1 MLISVPKASPGK
13 AISEGSIL
21 SSNKDIII
29 IGRIMKQQEQS
40 NYIVNKI
47 ERIRKEKKLSQYR
60 LAQRA
65 EISQSSISNLLRRR
79 NVPSIITLDKIC
91 NGLDITLAQFFSY
104 EDEPPNLTTEQ
115 KDWLNLRSQLTE
127 TEKLIVEAFI
137 QGMLSK
143 NK

>member
-1 MLISVPKASPGK
+1 M
-13 AISEGSIL
+13 E
-21 SSNKDIII
+21 
-29 IGRIMKQQEQS
+29 QQKV
-40 NYIVNKI
+40 NDYII
-47 ERIRKEKKLSQYR
+47 ERIERLRKDKKLSRYR

-65 EISQSSISNLLRRR
+65 ELSQSSISNLLRRR

-104 EDEPPNLTTEQ
+104 EDEPPNLTTDQ